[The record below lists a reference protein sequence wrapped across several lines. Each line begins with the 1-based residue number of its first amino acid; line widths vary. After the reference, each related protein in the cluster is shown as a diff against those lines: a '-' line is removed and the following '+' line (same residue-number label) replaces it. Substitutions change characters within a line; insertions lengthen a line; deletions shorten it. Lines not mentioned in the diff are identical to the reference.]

1 MIYFFLLGG
10 LFLLASGKPSPA
22 HGSTKS
28 PQKGPTT
35 PPQKGPTTP
44 PEGISPY
51 EDAEIRKVV
60 AYALAHETD
69 LAVLSNLARLVNE
82 VGYTELAKTI
92 YDRQNS
98 IARARQP

>member
-1 MIYFFLLGG
+1 VIYLLLLGG
-10 LFLLASGKPSPA
+10 LFLLTSGKPSPA
-22 HGSTKS
+22 HGPTKS
-28 PQKGPTT
+28 PQKGPTKSPQGTT
-35 PPQKGPTTP
+35 PPQ
-44 PEGISPY
+44 GISPY
-51 EDAEIRKVV
+51 EDLEIRKVV

-98 IARARQP
+98 LARARQP